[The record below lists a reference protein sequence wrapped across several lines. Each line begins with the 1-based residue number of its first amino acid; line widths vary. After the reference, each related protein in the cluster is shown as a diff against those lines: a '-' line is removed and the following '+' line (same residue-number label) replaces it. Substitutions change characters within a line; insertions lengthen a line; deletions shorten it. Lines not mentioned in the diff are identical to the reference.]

1 MESQMSAAV
10 RRKQDEI
17 VNNLDEIKVRETKMI
32 KNFVCQYF
40 LMTR

>member
-17 VNNLDEIKVRETKMI
+17 VNNLDKTKVRGE
-32 KNFVCQYF
+32 
-40 LMTR
+40 R

>member
-17 VNNLDEIKVRETKMI
+17 VNNLDQTEVRVKLTSCSCK
-32 KNFVCQYF
+32 
-40 LMTR
+40 